1 LSAAQQERLREL
13 ASDLRLVWQHRA
25 ASAELKKRILRTV
38 IEEIVVHSSDDP
50 PQHVLH
56 VHWKGGV
63 HTTLHV
69 KKNGTGQHG
78 RVADEKAVELIEE
91 LSKVYSDETIAQVLN
106 RLGYRTG
113 QGNTW
118 RVHHVH
124 NLRYWR
130 GLPNYHRTGE
140 WLSLEETARE
150 LGVSNTVIKRLIR
163 ERTLPAR
170 QVVRYASWVIER
182 SSVELPEVQASIQAV
197 HDGRKL
203 LRPTPEQ
210 GEFSLK

>member
-1 LSAAQQERLREL
+1 MPTAGGKGTGYFSHAKSLIFFAHGAEKVACPLSSPPAQNERLREL
-13 ASDLRLVWQHRA
+13 ANDLHLVWQHRGT
-25 ASAELKKRILRTV
+25 SPELKKRILRTV

-50 PQHVLH
+50 PHGLH

-63 HTTLHV
+63 HSTLYV
-69 KKNGTGQHG
+69 KKNGSGQHG

-91 LSKVYSDETIAQVLN
+91 ISKVYSDETIAQVLN

-130 GLPNYHRTGE
+130 GPPNHHHSGG

-150 LGVSNTVIKRLIR
+150 LRNCSISALQSAGCRL
-163 ERTLPAR
+163 
-170 QVVRYASWVIER
+170 W
-182 SSVELPEVQASIQAV
+182 
-197 HDGRKL
+197 
-203 LRPTPEQ
+203 
-210 GEFSLK
+210 